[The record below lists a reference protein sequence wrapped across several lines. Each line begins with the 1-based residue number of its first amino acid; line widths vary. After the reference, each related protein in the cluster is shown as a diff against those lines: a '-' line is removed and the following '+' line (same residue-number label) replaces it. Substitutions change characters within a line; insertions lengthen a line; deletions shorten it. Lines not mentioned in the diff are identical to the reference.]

1 MISTI
6 GGVLE
11 MFQFFGLFKP
21 LLALMP
27 YMSKLGVSK
36 GMAHLGAF
44 AEARVKEVQ
53 NALYHGHGDSEK
65 VTGAPD
71 FCSKLL
77 AMKEAHDPK
86 KAGPSAESLVMG
98 ACVGNIMAGSDTTSI
113 SMLGAFYNIVT
124 HPSALATLR
133 KELDDAEAR
142 GELSDPP
149 TFAESQKLTYFQAV
163 LKEAFR
169 LHPAVGY
176 PLWRQV
182 PAGGATIC
190 GKYFPAG
197 ANVGINA
204 WVLHRDREIWGAD
217 ADEFKPERWLESSPE
232 RLSIMNACSMHFGLG
247 SRTCLGKNISLLEMG
262 KILPQLVRK
271 FDFTVVGEDAKRQK
285 LKSKTAWFV
294 KPTSFEV
301 AVKERQR
308 A

>member
-1 MISTI
+1 MIATI

-11 MFQFFGLFKP
+11 VFQFFGLFRP
-21 LLALMP
+21 LMAIMP
-27 YMSKLGVSK
+27 YLTSLGGGK

-53 NALYHGHGDSEK
+53 DALLHGHDDSEK
-65 VTGAPD
+65 TNGAPD

-77 AMKEAHDPK
+77 AMKDSHDPK
-86 KAGPSAESLVMG
+86 KAGPSAEGLVMG

-124 HPSALATLR
+124 HPSVMATLR
-133 KELDDAEAR
+133 KELDEAEAR

-149 TFAESQKLTYFQAV
+149 TFAESQKLVYFQAV

-176 PLWRQV
+176 PLWREV

-190 GKYFPAG
+190 GKFFPAG
-197 ANVGINA
+197 SNVGINA
-204 WVLHRDREIWGAD
+204 WVLHRDRDIWGAD
-217 ADEFKPERWLESSPE
+217 ADEFKPERWLESSPD

-271 FDFTVVGEDAKRQK
+271 FDFTVVGEDAKRTE

-301 AVKERQR
+301 AVKERQMV
-308 A
+308 